1 VRRAPFVTRRP
12 AGLLAGALVA
22 ATALSMA
29 AGCGGTTPAARS
41 VSLRM
46 RGGPPRATV
55 TIDDRRVGPLDVV
68 AARGVALPP
77 GKHRVSVE
85 AEGFIPWDK
94 EIEATE
100 APVVLDVTLEPLPD

>member
-1 VRRAPFVTRRP
+1 MGVTVQYRSAARARVVLVV
-12 AGLLAGALVA
+12 LLALFALI
-22 ATALSMA
+22 
-29 AGCGGTTPAARS
+29 GCGGNPTNVRS

-46 RGGPPRATV
+46 RGGPARATV

-68 AARGVALPP
+68 A
-77 GKHRVSVE
+77 
-85 AEGFIPWDK
+85 EGCIPWDK

>member
-1 VRRAPFVTRRP
+1 MRSAARGLVL
-12 AGLLAGALVA
+12 LLALSAGASASA
-22 ATALSMA
+22 AAV
-29 AGCGGTTPAARS
+29 AGCGGNTTNVRS

-68 AARGVALPP
+68 AARGVALTP

-94 EIEATE
+94 EIVATE
-100 APVVLDVTLEPLPD
+100 APVVLEVTLEPLPD

>member
-1 VRRAPFVTRRP
+1 VTVQQHTLP
-12 AGLLAGALVA
+12 AALLALLAL
-22 ATALSMA
+22 LG
-29 AGCGGTTPAARS
+29 GCGGNTTNVRS

-55 TIDDRRVGPLDVV
+55 TIDDRRVGPLDVI
-68 AARGVALPP
+68 AARGVALTP

>member
-1 VRRAPFVTRRP
+1 MSDPYARA
-12 AGLLAGALVA
+12 AASILLMSLAVA
-22 ATALSMA
+22 
-29 AGCGGTTPAARS
+29 CGGNAANVRS

-55 TIDDRRVGPLDVV
+55 TIDDRVVGPLDVV

-85 AEGFIPWDK
+85 AEGFLPWDK
-94 EIEATE
+94 EVEATG
-100 APVVLDVTLEPLPD
+100 APLVLDVTLEPIPD